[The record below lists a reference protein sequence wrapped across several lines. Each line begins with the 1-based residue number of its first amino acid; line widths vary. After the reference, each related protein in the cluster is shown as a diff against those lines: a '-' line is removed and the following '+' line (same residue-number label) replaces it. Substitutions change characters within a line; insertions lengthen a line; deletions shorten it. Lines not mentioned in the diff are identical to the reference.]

1 MSPKTT
7 GKLYGIGVGPGD
19 PDLVTVKAVKIL
31 KAISVIFAASSTKND
46 YSLAENIV
54 RKYVPEACVQT
65 LPFPMASDLNVLR
78 EAWER
83 NARAVLRIL
92 DSGQDVAFVTLGDP
106 MTYSTFSY
114 LLRTVRELNPN
125 TNVEITPGITSYQAA
140 ASMANI
146 PLVEGEESLV
156 ILSGARGSDKLLRT
170 VKKADNIVVLKTYK
184 SFDEIYDTLEN
195 LDLLDRS
202 TFFSKI
208 GLPGEEMIRDVRT
221 LKSAT
226 TSYLSLI
233 IINRNHEIRTEASE
247 KKVNL

>member
-19 PDLVTVKAVKIL
+19 PDLVTVKAIKIL
-31 KAISVIFAASSTKND
+31 KATSIIFAASSTKND

-54 RKYVPEACVQT
+54 RKHVPEASVQT
-65 LPFPMASDLNVLR
+65 LPFPMSSDLNVLR
-78 EAWER
+78 DAWER

-92 DSGQDVAFVTLGDP
+92 DSGKDVAFVTLGDP

-114 LLRTVRELNPN
+114 LLRTAREMNPN
-125 TNVEITPGITSYQAA
+125 TDVEIIPGITSYQAA

-156 ILSGARGSDKLLRT
+156 VLSGAKGSDKLLRT
-170 VKKADNIVVLKTYK
+170 AKKADNIVVLKTYK
-184 SFDEIYDTLEN
+184 SFDQIYDTLEN
-195 LDLLDRS
+195 LGLLDRA

-221 LKSAT
+221 LKSVT

-233 IINRNHEIRTEASE
+233 IINRNHEIRTEQRE
-247 KKVNL
+247 NNG